1 MSQSLSQVYIHV
13 VFSTKYRQPIIDEEI
28 EERLFEYIGGIC
40 KSLECNPIIVGG
52 HKDHIHILCSL
63 SKKVTQMNLIEEIKK
78 RSSKW
83 IKTDSHAYSNFYWQ
97 SGYGAFSINHT
108 DIDVATRYIKNQKE
122 RHSKVNFKEELLAFL
137 RKYEID
143 YDERYLWE

>member
-52 HKDHIHILCSL
+52 HKDHIHVLCSL
-63 SKKVTQMNLIEEIKK
+63 SKKVTQMSLIEEIKK